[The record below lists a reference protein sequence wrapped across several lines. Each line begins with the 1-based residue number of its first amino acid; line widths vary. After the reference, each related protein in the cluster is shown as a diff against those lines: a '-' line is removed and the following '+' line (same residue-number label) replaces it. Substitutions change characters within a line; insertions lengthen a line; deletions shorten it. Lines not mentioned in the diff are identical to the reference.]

1 MNPGTIIS
9 GKQDYLYKKVCKG
22 LPKKLKLTLERLID
36 VHKVEKTRALGIL
49 DKGTMCAETQRQEKT
64 AFLAIQT
71 HSIWLTHKIYRKKN
85 AEKPS

>member
-64 AFLAIQT
+64 ASRPIST
-71 HSIWLTHKIYRKKN
+71 I
-85 AEKPS
+85 